1 MPLDVTVGV
10 IGLGYVGLPLIA
22 ACASAG
28 YECIGYDL
36 DGNKIDKL
44 NQNQD
49 PIGDLSL
56 DDLQELKCVTFTD
69 SITCLRDCNIFIIC
83 VPTPVDAHNVPDLS
97 LLRLASE
104 QVSEV
109 ISSGNYIVYESTVYP
124 GVTRD
129 VCIPIIEENTKL
141 KLNHDFFVGY
151 SPERVNPGDKDRSI
165 KNIKKVVSGSNSTTA
180 QYLSSFYNSFIDA
193 GTFVAESLEIAE
205 AAKVIENIQRDVNIA
220 LINELEML
228 LDKIDIPIYKV
239 LEAANTKWNFLNFKP
254 GLVGGHCIGVDP
266 YYLTHLAA
274 KYNFHPR
281 LITSGR
287 LTNDNMSKFY
297 ADKILKT
304 LFNLKSL
311 RTLNILVLGLTF
323 KENVADLRNSK
334 VFDLIDQLIQFGLPV
349 SIYDPLVKRE
359 RLEEKYQDIFDDR
372 YKLHDYSVVILA
384 VPHDAILTETKYFSE
399 ELKNNE
405 PFIFDL
411 KNVLGRDV

>member
-1 MPLDVTVGV
+1 MLHDVTVGV
-10 IGLGYVGLPLIA
+10 IGLGYVGLPLMA

-36 DGNKIDKL
+36 DENKINKL

-56 DDLQELKCVTFTD
+56 DDLRELNSATFTD
-69 SITCLRDCNIFIIC
+69 DITCLRKCNIYIIC

-109 ISSGNYIVYESTVYP
+109 ISSGNYIVFESTVYP

-141 KLNHDFFVGY
+141 NLNHDFFVGY
-151 SPERVNPGDKDRSI
+151 SPERVNPGNTQRSI
-165 KNIKKVVSGSNSTTA
+165 KNITKVVSGSNKTTA
-180 QYLSSFYNSFIDA
+180 QYLSYFYNSFIDA
-193 GTFVAESLEIAE
+193 GTYVAESLEIAE

-220 LINELEML
+220 LMNELEML
-228 LDKIDIPIYKV
+228 LDKIDIPIHNV

-274 KYNFHPR
+274 KHKFHPR
-281 LITSGR
+281 MITSGR

-297 ADKILKT
+297 ADKIFKT

-311 RTLNILVLGLTF
+311 KVLNILVLGLTF

-334 VFDLIDQLIQFGLPV
+334 VFDLIDELIEFGLPV

-359 RLEEKYQDIFDDR
+359 HLEKKYQDIFEDS
-372 YKLHDYSVVILA
+372 YELHDYSAVVLA
-384 VPHDAILTETKYFSE
+384 VPHDAILTERKYFSE
-399 ELKNNE
+399 EIKKGD

-411 KNVLGRDV
+411 KNVLGKDV